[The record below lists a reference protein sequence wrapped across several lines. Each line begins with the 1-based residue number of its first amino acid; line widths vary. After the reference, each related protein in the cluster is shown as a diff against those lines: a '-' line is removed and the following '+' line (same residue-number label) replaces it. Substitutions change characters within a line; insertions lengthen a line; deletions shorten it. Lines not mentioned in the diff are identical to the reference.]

1 MDYRQVMALQER
13 WGASPGA
20 VDALAFGFMSFALR
34 TRGDPAH
41 AIPFVRRAITLA
53 DPQAGI
59 DAIAPVDRLVANSV
73 ARQRFYAVMLAG
85 FAAIAALLGAIGIYG
100 VLAYAVIER
109 TREIG
114 IRMALGARR
123 GQVLGAVLG
132 RGVLLAVAGIAVGLA
147 GATAVTR
154 YLESMLYGVTP
165 LDRGTFL
172 AVALA
177 FAAVAAFASYMP
189 ARRATQVDP
198 MITLRTE

>member
-41 AIPFVRRAITLA
+41 AIPSVRRAITLA

-85 FAAIAALLGAIGIYG
+85 FAAIAAVLAAIGIYG
-100 VLAYAVIER
+100 VLAYAVVER

-123 GQVLGAVLG
+123 GQVLGAVLR

-147 GATAVTR
+147 GATAGTR
-154 YLESMLYGVTP
+154 YLRVHAVRCHAARSWNVP
-165 LDRGTFL
+165 RRGTGICRGSSTCVVHARAPCHAGRSHGHL
-172 AVALA
+172 AH
-177 FAAVAAFASYMP
+177 
-189 ARRATQVDP
+189 
-198 MITLRTE
+198 

>member
-1 MDYRQVMALQER
+1 M
-13 WGASPGA
+13 
-20 VDALAFGFMSFALR
+20 
-34 TRGDPAH
+34 
-41 AIPFVRRAITLA
+41 RRAITRRRS
-53 DPQAGI
+53 AGRL

-100 VLAYAVIER
+100 VLAYAVVER

-154 YLESMLYGVTP
+154 YLQSMLYGVTP

-177 FAAVAAFASYMP
+177 FAAVAALASYMP

-198 MITLRTE
+198 MIALRND

>member
-1 MDYRQVMALQER
+1 MP
-13 WGASPGA
+13 SP
-20 VDALAFGFMSFALR
+20 SPIR
-34 TRGDPAH
+34 E
-41 AIPFVRRAITLA
+41 
-53 DPQAGI
+53 AGI

-100 VLAYAVIER
+100 VLAYAVVER

-154 YLESMLYGVTP
+154 YLQSMLYGVTP

-172 AVALA
+172 VVALA
-177 FAAVAAFASYMP
+177 FAAVAALASYMP

-198 MITLRTE
+198 MVALRTD